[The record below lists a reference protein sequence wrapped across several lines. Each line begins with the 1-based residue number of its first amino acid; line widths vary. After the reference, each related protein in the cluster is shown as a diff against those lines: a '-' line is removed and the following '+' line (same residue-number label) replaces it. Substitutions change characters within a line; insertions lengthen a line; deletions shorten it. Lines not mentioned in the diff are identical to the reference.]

1 MRTEQRLFFALWPP
15 PEQRAALM
23 EIADKLP
30 DELGRR
36 VSPANL
42 HLTLLFLGG
51 LTLAQRE
58 AMEAVADALAAPPF
72 TLTFDEFGH
81 WPRPQ
86 IVWLGSRTPPAEL
99 RTLVQHLR
107 RGASSAGLTI
117 DARPYAMHLTLYRGA
132 RRPPREWPVCAPLH
146 WPATEFALVESLPE
160 ADGVRY
166 EVRRRWPLK
175 SSFQ

>member
-1 MRTEQRLFFALWPP
+1 MRSEQRLFFALWPP
-15 PEQRAALM
+15 PEQRAALV
-23 EIADKLP
+23 EIAKKLP

-42 HLTLLFLGG
+42 HLTLLFLGN
-51 LTLAQRE
+51 LTLQQRE
-58 AMEAVADALAAPPF
+58 AMEAVADAIAVPPF

-99 RTLVQHLR
+99 GTLVEHLR
-107 RGASSAGLTI
+107 RGASSAGLVI

-132 RRPPREWPVCAPLH
+132 RRSPREWPECAPLH

-160 ADGVRY
+160 VDGVRY

-175 SSFQ
+175 SVSR